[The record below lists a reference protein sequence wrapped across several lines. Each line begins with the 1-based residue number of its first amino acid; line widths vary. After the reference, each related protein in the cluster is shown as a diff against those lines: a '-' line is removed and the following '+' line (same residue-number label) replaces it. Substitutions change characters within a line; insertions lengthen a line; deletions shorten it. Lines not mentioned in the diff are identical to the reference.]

1 MKKWAAIWED
11 LTPKK
16 DLSMDNIF
24 QLPFSLP
31 PTEVFEILVQTE
43 QLRIERIISTG
54 QATPPDQWYDQE
66 QDEWVILLQGQAII
80 SYEDGR
86 KVLLTAGDYLLIT
99 AHEKHRVEQTSADP
113 PCIWLAIHGFLVKN

>member
-1 MKKWAAIWED
+1 
-11 LTPKK
+11 
-16 DLSMDNIF
+16 MDNIF

-54 QATPPDQWYDQE
+54 QTTPPDQWYDQT
-66 QDEWVILLQGQAII
+66 QDEWVILLQGQATV

-86 KVLLTAGDYLLIT
+86 EFFLKAGDYLLIVT
-99 AHEKHRVEQTSADP
+99 HEKHRVEETSVDP
-113 PCIWLAIHGFLVKN
+113 PCIWLAIHGFLVKS